1 MTRQYCHIGTRTI
14 AYLDS
19 APGHGELRA
28 LVLLH
33 AFPIGANLW
42 EPQMRAIPKGWR
54 LITPDL
60 RGFGGSTELDSLSA
74 LSIGD
79 YADDIVDLLEELGV
93 TKAVVGGCS
102 MGGYAALAL
111 YQSAPELFDG
121 LILANTRAGA
131 DSPESRAN
139 RRNMLALVD
148 REGPSGVAREMMPK
162 LIGRTTQET
171 NPSVEATVRRLIKQQ
186 SPTAIRAAIH
196 RMMHRPDSTPL
207 LPQVKVPTLV
217 ITGAEDEMIPV
228 EESRR
233 IASAVPGA
241 KLVIVPGAGHLAN
254 LEQPEVFNAE
264 LSSFLAALS

>member
-1 MTRQYCHIGTRTI
+1 MTRQYSHIGSRTI

-19 APGHGELRA
+19 APGGTTLRA

-42 EPQMRAIPKGWR
+42 EPQIKSLPSGWR

-74 LSIGD
+74 LSISD
-79 YADDIVDLLEELGV
+79 YADDVVDLLQELGI
-93 TKAVVGGCS
+93 TRAVIGGCS

-111 YQSAPELFDG
+111 YQSAPQLFEG
-121 LILANTRAGA
+121 LVLANTRAGA

-148 REGPSGVAREMMPK
+148 REGPSGVARDMMPK
-162 LIGRTTQET
+162 LLGKTTHDT
-171 NPSVEATVRRLIKQQ
+171 KPDAEATVRRLIKQQ
-186 SPTAIRAAIH
+186 SPAGIRSAIH
-196 RMMHRPDSTPL
+196 RMMHRPDSTAL
-207 LPQVKVPTLV
+207 LARVSVPTLV

-233 IASAVPGA
+233 IASGIRGA
-241 KLVIVPGAGHLAN
+241 RLVIIPGAGHLAN
-254 LEQPEVFNAE
+254 LEQPEAFNAA
-264 LSSFLAALS
+264 LNGFLTAL